1 MAPGLTPMNKPIVEH
16 GGPIYSHDDEES
28 GNDEDHH
35 TDMMIII
42 LNDDNDDGKNGW
54 KVSI

>member
-28 GNDEDHH
+28 GNDDDHH
-35 TDMMIII
+35 VSMMIII
-42 LNDDNDDGKNGW
+42 LT
-54 KVSI
+54 